1 MDYGCFDLA
10 LLGNDSSIF
19 GQEVVN
25 SKNLLEKAE
34 DKTLTEHFIQNL
46 VIKKNEFLI
55 LVLGILSY
63 NEQKL
68 LNRIKTE
75 NKRKNVNSP
84 LYVIHNLQT
93 FTTKKQVQD
102 YIREILLKS
111 ATFKLKEKEFIQS
124 RNADN
129 NKLNTSYFIE
139 EFLNKE
145 DRGIVVNHLI
155 VAKEGSEAGDYY
167 NKFSYNFIKNS
178 ISGCMNAEKFDIMKT
193 LKFNFINY
201 FKKILEKS
209 DNSLE
214 DFEEIEDKENHMK
227 ILKLKNNNEKDKKL
241 DSKRFLIDEL
251 GFTNFFGTIFE
262 LKYSYYKI
270 FVYKKLYICV
280 AVELPG
286 KCNYECKAINKDKLW
301 TIIISGEKDLGIPEE
316 TNENYLVNI
325 REKGK
330 FNFKF

>member
-1 MDYGCFDLA
+1 MDYGGLDSA
-10 LLGNDSSIF
+10 LLGNDSSVF

-34 DKTLTEHFIQNL
+34 DKTLTEYFFQNL
-46 VIKKNEFLI
+46 VIKKSEFLI
-55 LVLGILSY
+55 LVLRILSY

-75 NKRKNVNSP
+75 NKRKNINSP

-102 YIREILLKS
+102 YIKEILLKS
-111 ATFKLKEKEFIQS
+111 ATFKLKEKEFIQIS

-178 ISGCMNAEKFDIMKT
+178 ISGCMNAEKFDIMET
-193 LKFNFINY
+193 LKVNFINY
-201 FKKILEKS
+201 SKKILEKS

-227 ILKLKNNNEKDKKL
+227 ILKLKNNNEK
-241 DSKRFLIDEL
+241 
-251 GFTNFFGTIFE
+251 
-262 LKYSYYKI
+262 
-270 FVYKKLYICV
+270 
-280 AVELPG
+280 
-286 KCNYECKAINKDKLW
+286 
-301 TIIISGEKDLGIPEE
+301 EK
-316 TNENYLVNI
+316 
-325 REKGK
+325 
-330 FNFKF
+330 